1 MFRCNRSLNCDLG
14 EHEIECFDRGQ
25 SFVIALAVIAVVIV
39 TIVVLIFVS
48 YAAVTVEVD
57 VPLALTLVLL
67 ASVIRTH
74 STAAAE
80 P

>member
-14 EHEIECFDRGQ
+14 EHENECFDRGQ
-25 SFVIALAVIAVVIV
+25 SFVVALAVIAVVIV

-48 YAAVTVEVD
+48 YAAVTVEVG

-67 ASVIRTH
+67 APFALIPPPL
-74 STAAAE
+74 A
-80 P
+80 